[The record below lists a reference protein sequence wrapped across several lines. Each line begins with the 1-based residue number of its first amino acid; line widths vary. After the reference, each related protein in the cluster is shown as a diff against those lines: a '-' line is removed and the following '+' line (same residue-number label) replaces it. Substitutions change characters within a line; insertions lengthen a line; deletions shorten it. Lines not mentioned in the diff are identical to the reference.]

1 VSLHPAP
8 ALAIQ
13 ALEPG
18 QLPALF
24 AYLDEHLRDNGKNG
38 TPLFQPMARSD
49 STFPADRRAAFA
61 NGLATPLGL
70 PGWRRAWV
78 ACTVDGAI
86 AGHVDL
92 RARPEK
98 AAAHRAM
105 LGMGVQRQ
113 HRRQGLARALLQ
125 AAHDWAVQETQLDWI
140 DLELLATN
148 LPARALY
155 LGAGYIVTGDV
166 ADMFRIDGEALG
178 YTFMTLGLRGA

>member
-1 VSLHPAP
+1 MTTLP
-8 ALAIQ
+8 ALTIQ

-38 TPLFQPMARSD
+38 TPLFQPMARSE

-61 NGLATPLGL
+61 NGLATPLGSA
-70 PGWRRAWV
+70 GWRRAWV
-78 ACTVDGAI
+78 ARDAAGAI

-98 AAAHRAM
+98 AASHRAM

-113 HRRQGLARALLQ
+113 HRRQGLARQLLH
-125 AAHDWAVQETQLDWI
+125 AAHEWAVKETQLDWI
-140 DLELLATN
+140 DLEVLTTN
-148 LPARALY
+148 APARALY
-155 LGAGYIVTGDV
+155 LATGYVLTGEV
-166 ADMFRIDGEALG
+166 ADMFRIDGETLG
-178 YTFMTLGLRGA
+178 YTFMTLALR

>member
-1 VSLHPAP
+1 
-8 ALAIQ
+8 
-13 ALEPG
+13 
-18 QLPALF
+18 
-24 AYLDEHLRDNGKNG
+24 
-38 TPLFQPMARSD
+38 
-49 STFPADRRAAFA
+49 
-61 NGLATPLGL
+61 
-70 PGWRRAWV
+70 
-78 ACTVDGAI
+78 
-86 AGHVDL
+86 
-92 RARPEK
+92 
-98 AAAHRAM
+98 M

-155 LGAGYIVTGDV
+155 LGAGYVVTGDV